1 MLHLWTQTTRGC
13 LKTDQ
18 EGSTGEK
25 ETRQNNNCKHSA
37 CYLAV
42 LYFVCNGTCGSSTGR
57 ARGNFPNLHE
67 RVMLSRVRL
76 LLKCALFGV
85 YVNCVYYSVTV
96 YLVTYTVVSW
106 STRAEPRWNGVED
119 PSLEGVV
126 L

>member
-1 MLHLWTQTTRGC
+1 MEPVGVPLVGRVGISL
-13 LKTDQ
+13 
-18 EGSTGEK
+18 
-25 ETRQNNNCKHSA
+25 
-37 CYLAV
+37 
-42 LYFVCNGTCGSSTGR
+42 TCT
-57 ARGNFPNLHE
+57 LE
-67 RVMLSRVRL
+67 RVMLSTVRL

>member
-1 MLHLWTQTTRGC
+1 
-13 LKTDQ
+13 
-18 EGSTGEK
+18 
-25 ETRQNNNCKHSA
+25 
-37 CYLAV
+37 
-42 LYFVCNGTCGSSTGR
+42 
-57 ARGNFPNLHE
+57 
-67 RVMLSRVRL
+67 MLSKVRL

-106 STRAEPRWNGVED
+106 STRWNVVEE

>member
-1 MLHLWTQTTRGC
+1 MEPVGVPLH
-13 LKTDQ
+13 
-18 EGSTGEK
+18 
-25 ETRQNNNCKHSA
+25 
-37 CYLAV
+37 
-42 LYFVCNGTCGSSTGR
+42 GR

-67 RVMLSRVRL
+67 RVMLSKVRL

-106 STRAEPRWNGVED
+106 STHAEPRWNGVEE